1 MYMMLAVSC
10 GFFMNALYRVEEV
23 ALNGVLSVF
32 IMKMNLVLSN
42 TIFFFASIE
51 MIIAFPLHLIN
62 VVNDTDWFLCCT
74 TLVFL
79 GYIPLGHGI

>member
-42 TIFFFASIE
+42 TFFF
-51 MIIAFPLHLIN
+51 FLHQLR
-62 VVNDTDWFLCCT
+62 
-74 TLVFL
+74 
-79 GYIPLGHGI
+79 